1 MDRIELRPNLA
12 GQLKDEAMRRHTSIE
27 SLANDWLEEQLW
39 EAKHKKIEEEAER
52 FRAQHTELLA
62 KYAGQHI
69 AMRDGIVIDHD
80 LDLLALHNRVRAK
93 SGEEPILIAPVTR
106 NPIQKIQVL
115 GSRQRRG
122 RS

>member
-1 MDRIELRPNLA
+1 MDTIALRPNLA

-39 EAKHKKIEEEAER
+39 DAKHKKIEEEAGR
-52 FRAQHTELLA
+52 FRAQHAELLTR
-62 KYAGQHI
+62 YAGQHI

-80 LDLLALHNRVRAK
+80 LDLVALHNRVRAK
-93 SGEEPILIAPVTR
+93 SGEEPILIAPVT
-106 NPIQKIQVL
+106 PEPTQKIQIL
-115 GSRQRRG
+115 GTRQRKE